1 MQMPREKQQTTR
13 LKDERPAQ
21 QRRVATE
28 QKLIKAAI
36 ALFSKRG
43 YDGSTTKD
51 IAKKSGVNESLIIR
65 YFGGKEGLFLET
77 IRRFVEEKS
86 AGPLDYPP
94 QGSLADELICN
105 VRSLLTD
112 MEANA
117 DFYKIL
123 FGRSTLDAKLRK
135 KISDILPKSGN
146 PATLQRLVAL
156 RKKGKIPKEIS
167 DDLLMLI
174 PFQAFATMLLAK
186 ATLNLESDFVNPIER
201 LVRATVD
208 GLVSSISK

>member
-1 MQMPREKQQTTR
+1 MQMPKEKQQTTR

-36 ALFSKRG
+36 ALFSKHG

-86 AGPLDYPP
+86 EGPLDYPP
-94 QGSLADELICN
+94 QENLADELICN
-105 VRSLLTD
+105 VRSLLSD
-112 MEANA
+112 MEVNA

-146 PATLQRLVAL
+146 PATLQRLVGL

-201 LVRATVD
+201 LVRATVE